1 MQTKVV
7 LFDLDGTLMDSLAL
21 IKQTYERVF
30 FELNIPWG
38 NDDVMC
44 WVGLPLRDIARHFA
58 KDKEEEFLYLYQ
70 EYYFKEHDNL
80 ISLFPGTMKMLKHVH
95 EHGIRTGIVT
105 SKGKMGTKLA
115 LKKTKIEK
123 YLEVVITAQD
133 VARPKP
139 QPDPIREALRRLES
153 LPSEAIYIGDSY
165 FDIIAGQKAG
175 TKTLGVT
182 WGITGEEEM
191 RRMALDGV
199 LRNWEE
205 LDSFL

>member
-7 LFDLDGTLMDSLAL
+7 LFDLDGTLMDSLTL

-30 FELNIPWG
+30 SELNIPWG
-38 NDDVMC
+38 NADVIR
-44 WVGLPLRDIARHFA
+44 WIGLPLRDIARHFA
-58 KDKEEEFLYLYQ
+58 KDKEEEFLYRYQ

-80 ISLFPGTMKMLKHVH
+80 ISLFPGTAEMLKHIH
-95 EHGIRTGIVT
+95 KHGIRTGIVT
-105 SKGKMGTKLA
+105 SKGKMGTELA

-133 VARPKP
+133 VTRPKP
-139 QPDPIREALRRLES
+139 QPDPIREALRRLEG
-153 LPSEAIYIGDSY
+153 LPSETIYIGDSY
-165 FDIIAGQKAG
+165 FDIIAGQRAG

-191 RRMALDGV
+191 RKMALDGI

-205 LDSFL
+205 LDYFL